1 MSGPAAETIIR
12 PAAGGDLDAVAAIFS
27 YYVTSTVV
35 TFEVTPP
42 TAGYWRQCLDDL
54 ARQGLPFL
62 VCECDGRVAGYAY
75 AAPWRV
81 KPAYR
86 HTAECT
92 IYLAPD
98 RTGRGLGGRLLR
110 ALLQRCALA
119 GVEQLIAVIADTGD
133 PASIA
138 LHRSCGFTD
147 AGRLR
152 NVGRKHGRVIDTLLM
167 QHDLTAQSTG

>member
-1 MSGPAAETIIR
+1 VSPPDPVIR
-12 PAAGGDLDAVAAIFS
+12 PAAPGDLGAIAAIFGH
-27 YYVTSTVV
+27 YVTGSVI

-42 TAGYWRQCLDDL
+42 TAREWSQKRDDL
-54 ARQGLPFL
+54 AARGLPFL